1 MSFSDLAATFSS
13 NTFSRV
19 SAYERPFAAATC
31 RKAFRC
37 SRLFNRH
44 IVPYITRPRPTD
56 ESGVRRR
63 VWWLSRTVGYR
74 LLTAG

>member
-44 IVPYITRPRPTD
+44 IVPYISCQDQRM
-56 ESGVRRR
+56 S
-63 VWWLSRTVGYR
+63 VGCVNEC
-74 LLTAG
+74 GG